1 MDPLK
6 KIEEHIEG
14 ALELEGY
21 EVVRIQLTGTKR
33 KILQIM
39 IDRLD
44 GVSISLDDCTKVSN
58 LTSILLDQI
67 DVISDAY
74 NLEISSPGLDRPL
87 VKPSHF
93 MKFVGSSISVFAHVL
108 IKNRKKFIGVLEKCD
123 ECGITLK
130 VSEPLVDGSLEVE
143 IPFRD
148 IRSAKLKVDF

>member
-1 MDPLK
+1 MDSYK
-6 KIEEHIEG
+6 KIENHIED
-14 ALELEGY
+14 ALALEGY
-21 EVVRIQLTGTKR
+21 EIIRIQLTGVKR

-44 GVSISLDDCTKVSN
+44 GAGITLDDCTKVSN

-93 MKFVGSSISVFAHVL
+93 MKFVGSNVSVFTHIL

-123 ECGITLK
+123 ECGITLQ
-130 VSEPLVDGSLEVE
+130 VSEPLVDGSMEAQ
-143 IPFRD
+143 IPFSD
-148 IRSAKLKVDF
+148 IRSAKLKIDF